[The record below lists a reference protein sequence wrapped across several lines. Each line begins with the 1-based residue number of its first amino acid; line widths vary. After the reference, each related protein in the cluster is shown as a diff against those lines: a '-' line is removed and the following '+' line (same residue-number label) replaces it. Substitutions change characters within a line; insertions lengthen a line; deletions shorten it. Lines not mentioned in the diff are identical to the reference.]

1 MKLYHYTQ
9 EAHLEMILSDG
20 FLKLGKA
27 DSLVPNLVWLTSG
40 KFVPNICRPKDQTVS
55 PPRFLNLKFYR
66 FILESKNLSVRR
78 WPLYQRRIKGAREG
92 IMALE
97 QKAVGLKDNPRKWY
111 VSETRIPIAS
121 YELAE
126 TDPDYNFFIEG
137 GGAINFFAP

>member
-9 EAHLEMILSDG
+9 EAHLETILSDG
-20 FLKLGKA
+20 FLKLGKVN
-27 DSLVPNLVWLTSG
+27 SLIPNLVWLTSG

-55 PPRFLNLKFYR
+55 PPRFLDLSFYR
-66 FILESKNLSVRR
+66 FILESKNLPVRR
-78 WPLYQRRIKGAREG
+78 WPLYQRTIKGAREE

-126 TDPDYNFFIEG
+126 TDPDYNFLIEG

>member
-1 MKLYHYTQ
+1 
-9 EAHLEMILSDG
+9 MILSDG
-20 FLKLGKA
+20 FLKLGKGG
-27 DSLVPNLVWLTSG
+27 SLVPNLIWLTSG

-55 PPRFLNLKFYR
+55 PPRFLDLKFYR

-78 WPLYQRRIKGAREG
+78 WPLYQRTIKGAREE

-97 QKAVGLKDNPRKWY
+97 QKAIGLKDNPRKWY
-111 VSETRIPIAS
+111 VSESRIPITS

-126 TDPDYNFFIEG
+126 TDPDYNFFVEGEG